1 MQAGGIQMN
10 KKWLAMGSVG
20 IGVVMLVTSGLSV
33 SASYTGYEAY
43 KGALKQTRAVDS
55 ISGNLRV
62 MVSDNS
68 EKVLQ
73 VTSAFKKN
81 NEQDASSAVV
91 QLDNGTEKHVV
102 NMYRQDEKTIVKSSD
117 SDVYHVIE
125 KQGTPWKHE
134 DGNPEM
140 AEEMEKVID
149 ALVGNL
155 RNNVTL
161 ENQANGKKKVSLHL
175 AGNQVP
181 GAVNAI
187 GSLIIKKAS
196 THHEKAESSWHQGKG
211 ANAIHDMKVDLPK
224 LTDNI
229 HVQEVNLDATI
240 NAENYFESQAVEIK
254 ITGQDA
260 SGKDHQVTVELD
272 AVLSGLNQTMP
283 DQIDL
288 SGKQVQT
295 IQREDWKQHRS
306 W

>member
-1 MQAGGIQMN
+1 MN
-10 KKWLAMGSVG
+10 KKWLAMGSGIG

-43 KGALKQTRAVDS
+43 KGALKQTQAVDS
-55 ISGNLRV
+55 ISGNLHL
-62 MVSDNS
+62 MVSNNS
-68 EKVLQ
+68 GKVLQ
-73 VTSAFKKN
+73 VTSTFKKN

-91 QLDNGTEKHVV
+91 QLDNGTEKHVLNV
-102 NMYRQDEKTIVKSSD
+102 YRQDEKTIVKNSK

-125 KQGTPWKHE
+125 KQGPPWRHE
-134 DGNPEM
+134 GGNPEM

-149 ALVGNL
+149 ALVGDL

-181 GAVNAI
+181 GAVNAV

-196 THHEKAESSWHQGKG
+196 AHHENAENTWHQGKG
-211 ANAIHDMKVDLPK
+211 ANALHDMKVDLPK

-240 NAENYFESQAVEIK
+240 NADNYLESQAVAIK
-254 ITGQDA
+254 INGQDA
-260 SGKDHQVTVELD
+260 SGNDHQVTVELD
-272 AVLSGLNQTMP
+272 ADLSGLNQTMP
-283 DQIDL
+283 DQVDL

-295 IQREDWKQHRS
+295 IQREDWKQHRR